1 MRRFVCVSCV
11 SIVIASAALV
21 AACSTQPAA
30 PPESATPGPAATTE
44 TGATVGDEQA
54 SATPAQGQAPA
65 AAPQA
70 SPPGTP
76 GARPGAAATS
86 AAPGTPAPMTETPP
100 AAEPPA
106 PPPPPAAE
114 YREVTIPA
122 GTRLS
127 VVLDTTVASD
137 KSQVEDRV
145 LAYLDQPVVIDE
157 MTVVPRNAKVI
168 GAVTEATRS
177 GKVKGLAR
185 IAVRFSQIS
194 APDGETHDIRTSTIA
209 REAQSTKK
217 KDAKKVGVGAVGG
230 AIIGGIAGGGKG
242 AAIGTAVGG
251 GVGTGAVMMTR
262 GDEVELAAGTP
273 LKVQLTAPLTV
284 SVRVR

>member
-1 MRRFVCVSCV
+1 MRTFVPA
-11 SIVIASAALV
+11 SIVIASALFV

-30 PPESATPGPAATTE
+30 PPESAAPAQTPTTE
-44 TGATVGDEQA
+44 TGGTVGEPA
-54 SATPAQGQAPA
+54 APAPAETPAPAGTRQAT
-65 AAPQA
+65 APRGSAQ
-70 SPPGTP
+70 PP
-76 GARPGAAATS
+76 AATS
-86 AAPGTPAPMTETPP
+86 PTSGAPAPAPGMPEPAPAEPP
-100 AAEPPA
+100 PPA
-106 PPPPPAAE
+106 PPAPE

-145 LAYLDQPVVIDE
+145 LAYLDQPVVVDGL
-157 MTVVPRNAKVI
+157 TVVPRNAKVT
-168 GAVTEATRS
+168 GTVTEATRS
-177 GKVKGLAR
+177 GKVKGRAR
-185 IAVRFSQIS
+185 IAVRFSQI
-194 APDGETHDIRTSTIA
+194 AVPDGETHDIRTASIA

-217 KDAKKVGVGAVGG
+217 DDAKKVGIGAVGG

-251 GVGTGAVMMTR
+251 GAGTGAVMMTR

>member
-1 MRRFVCVSCV
+1 MRHIPS
-11 SIVIASAALV
+11 ASLVFASTLVV
-21 AACSTQPAA
+21 AACSSQPAA
-30 PPESATPGPAATTE
+30 PPESAAPAPAPTTE
-44 TGATVGDEQA
+44 T
-54 SATPAQGQAPA
+54 SAPVTDQQTPATAAQAPA
-65 AAPQA
+65 PAARPQA
-70 SPPGTP
+70 SVPGTP
-76 GARPGAAATS
+76 GAQPGAATTS
-86 AAPGTPAPMTETPP
+86 AAPGAPTPVTQSP
-100 AAEPPA
+100 AAAEPAAPPA
-106 PPPPPAAE
+106 PPAPE

-157 MTVVPRNAKVI
+157 MTVVPRNAKVF
-168 GAVTEATRS
+168 GTVTEATRS

-185 IAVRFSQIS
+185 IVVRFRQMSVS
-194 APDGETHDIRTSTIA
+194 DGETLDIKTASVV

-217 KDAKKVGVGAVGG
+217 KDATKVGIGAVGG

>member
-1 MRRFVCVSCV
+1 MRHIFCPSVVLVSTLV
-11 SIVIASAALV
+11 V
-21 AACSTQPAA
+21 AACSSQPAA
-30 PPESATPGPAATTE
+30 PPESAAPAPPTTTE
-44 TGATVGDEQA
+44 TSGPVTDQQ
-54 SATPAQGQAPA
+54 TPATAAQAPA
-65 AAPQA
+65 ARPQA
-70 SPPGTP
+70 SVPGTP
-76 GARPGAAATS
+76 AARPGAATTS
-86 AAPGTPAPMTETPP
+86 AAPGAPAPMTQSPTTAEP
-100 AAEPPA
+100 AAPPA
-106 PPPPPAAE
+106 PPAPE

-157 MTVVPRNAKVI
+157 MTVVPRNAKVF
-168 GAVTEATRS
+168 GTVTEATRS

-185 IAVRFSQIS
+185 IVVRFSQMS
-194 APDGETHDIRTSTIA
+194 VSEGETLDIKTASVV

-217 KDAKKVGVGAVGG
+217 KDATKVGIGAVGG

-262 GDEVELAAGTP
+262 GAEVELAAGTP